1 MHKSRG
7 LNAAHKMKNHVVRQ
21 RRGMLDYFEGALNSD
36 LTSVKLGSMPWC
48 GGLLPEIVNI
58 LAGSSLSVA

>member
-1 MHKSRG
+1 
-7 LNAAHKMKNHVVRQ
+7 VVRQ

-36 LTSVKLGSMPWC
+36 LTSVKLSSMAWC
-48 GGLLPEIVNI
+48 GGLLLEIVNI